1 MTPDLVFAAVT
12 VIGIA
17 AAYHAFRTWV
27 ADRALAR
34 GDTNAWEALSA
45 RLDSHSRFA
54 DSERESFR
62 EERRIW
68 EETATSIIKRLNTL
82 EISVEAMARDVGAA
96 MRHQEAT
103 IAVTDSFVTKDMQ
116 KALAED
122 WFRKFQQLERDINV
136 VKSHTESQLAGT
148 LAAIGTNTSRGFNR

>member
-12 VIGIA
+12 VVGIA

-34 GDTNAWEALSA
+34 ASDSALKDVSA
-45 RLDSHSRFA
+45 RLGALEMR
-54 DSERESFR
+54 
-62 EERRIW
+62 
-68 EETATSIIKRLNTL
+68 TL
-82 EISVEAMARDVGAA
+82 GDDIY
-96 MRHQEAT
+96 
-103 IAVTDSFVTKDMQ
+103 VTKDMQ

-136 VKSHTESQLAGT
+136 VKSHTEAQLAGT
-148 LAAIGTNTSRGFNR
+148 LAAVGANTARGFNR